1 MSIHLSRVVQLA
13 MLGEVPHTLRF
24 LYVSLIG
31 QQLNFHAVFTDDAS
45 EDHIESAH
53 RVLTEVMTN
62 CPAHLSVHENIEC
75 NSAQPWKIDSGEHLM
90 YLRYGELST
99 A

>member
-1 MSIHLSRVVQLA
+1 MHLSRAVQLA

-24 LYVSLIG
+24 LYVSLID

-53 RVLTEVMTN
+53 RVLTEIMTH
-62 CPAHLSVHENIEC
+62 CPAHLSVNEKIELD
-75 NSAQPWKIDSGEHLM
+75 SAQPWKIGLGEHLM
-90 YLRYGELST
+90 YLRYGELSP